1 MEQKYATNLHYKNET
16 LVKSE
21 ALLEFM
27 MKFCIG
33 RKSPL
38 NKASKEIAIIL
49 FLFYNEKKINL

>member
-38 NKASKEIAIIL
+38 NKLVRKL
-49 FLFYNEKKINL
+49 Q

>member
-1 MEQKYATNLHYKNET
+1 MGQKYATNLHYKNET

-38 NKASKEIAIIL
+38 N
-49 FLFYNEKKINL
+49 